1 MHRICQIF
9 FAKLSRNMGVVLIP
23 PKRDA
28 MNHELKGLG
37 LVTNP
42 FVINGKGYCQASYKI
57 IFKRSYMELSLL
69 NI

>member
-1 MHRICQIF
+1 
-9 FAKLSRNMGVVLIP
+9 MGVVLIP

-37 LVTNP
+37 LVSNP